1 MAVSR
6 SDVDR
11 LVLENVTRMFND
23 GLHLK
28 RQRAEK
34 QQKEREKWER
44 FEQVRRFA
52 EREHEVEREA
62 QRLQR
67 EYEQHRQRL
76 HEVMSNTELHSQVDR
91 HTHSRLLSSCT
102 VGNESVP
109 TQLAQ
114 CCFPRLATSSGKM

>member
-44 FEQVRRFA
+44 SEQERRFTERREA
-52 EREHEVEREA
+52 EREV

-76 HEVMSNTELHSQVDR
+76 HEVMTNTVLHSQVDR